1 MNNNLRKIGLIWAN
15 LQSTNLGVSALAYSA
30 LVIFEE
36 ISKRRNLKFE
46 YILWGGGKTDNRS
59 INIRNHFLDIK
70 ERKAFNGG
78 DWIRYIK
85 NFVKRPWTFYTY
97 KYLKELRECD
107 ILADIGE
114 GDSYADIYGI
124 ERFRNFDYIKKKF
137 HKSGKPY
144 ILLPQT
150 IGPFESTEARAKA
163 KISLESAAYVFA
175 RDRQSYKFCQQ
186 IAPNTNLL
194 ESIDMAFFLP
204 YNKKKFTNTKKK
216 NVGINV
222 SGLLWEGGYTRNN
235 QFGLKTNYQRLIYKL
250 IEYLIQQP
258 NIDIHLIGHVIGRDK
273 SLDDDGHA
281 LKILH
286 KHFPKSI
293 LAPIFKS
300 PIEAKSY
307 ISGMDFFTGARM
319 HACIAAIS
327 SGVAVLPMAYSRKFN
342 GLFTET
348 LNYNYI
354 VDLKT
359 SDENEALNL
368 FISAFGKLEM
378 IEQEINQINKYII
391 EIEKE
396 RCT

>member
-1 MNNNLRKIGLIWAN
+1 M
-15 LQSTNLGVSALAYSA
+15 
-30 LVIFEE
+30 
-36 ISKRRNLKFE
+36 
-46 YILWGGGKTDNRS
+46 
-59 INIRNHFLDIK
+59 
-70 ERKAFNGG
+70 
-78 DWIRYIK
+78 
-85 NFVKRPWTFYTY
+85 
-97 KYLKELRECD
+97 
-107 ILADIGE
+107 
-114 GDSYADIYGI
+114 
-124 ERFRNFDYIKKKF
+124 
-137 HKSGKPY
+137 
-144 ILLPQT
+144 
-150 IGPFESTEARAKA
+150 
-163 KISLESAAYVFA
+163 
-175 RDRQSYKFCQQ
+175 
-186 IAPNTNLL
+186 
-194 ESIDMAFFLP
+194 
-204 YNKKKFTNTKKK
+204 
-216 NVGINV
+216 
-222 SGLLWEGGYTRNN
+222 LWEGGYTRNN

-258 NIDIHLIGHVIGRDK
+258 NIDIHLIGHVIGRDN

-396 RCT
+396 KLINQISKIIN